1 MAPRKTKEKPQYY
14 TVQFEKYIEVLE
26 EINRFHYILSDKIK
40 DLVNQVNLNEWT
52 DSPIPEF
59 MEVFTVVDAY
69 KIFLDEKINNPSE
82 EEIKFTTANNIKD
95 VLFNEPE
102 LKTMQGYYLQ
112 IQARK
117 LLLKQNYGFSSE
129 FN

>member
-1 MAPRKTKEKPQYY
+1 MAPKKTKQKPQYY

-26 EINRFHYILSDKIK
+26 EMNKLHYILSDKIK
-40 DLVNQVNLNEWT
+40 DLVNSISLTEWT
-52 DSPIPEF
+52 DSPLPEF

-82 EEIKFTTANNIKD
+82 QEIKFTTENNIKD
-95 VLFNEPE
+95 VLFDEPE
-102 LKTMQGYYLQ
+102 LKTMQSYYIQ

-117 LLLKQNYGFSSE
+117 LMLKQNYGFSSE
-129 FN
+129 IN

>member
-1 MAPRKTKEKPQYY
+1 MAPKKTKEKPQYY
-14 TVQFEKYIEVLE
+14 TIQFEKYIDVLE

-40 DLVNQVNLNEWT
+40 DLVNQVNLTEWT

-69 KIFLDEKINNPSE
+69 KIFLDEKINNPSD

-102 LKTMQGYYLQ
+102 LKTMQNYYLQ

-117 LLLKQNYGFSSE
+117 LMLKQNYGFSAE
-129 FN
+129 YN